1 MKQIIIATA
10 IALATTSGFASASN
24 LPSESFSDS
33 YSLRTNWIQD
43 LTLTGFDS
51 TLGTLKEVDIT
62 LDGHFLTTGQA
73 ANTGNLAN
81 DVFSL
86 TSAGNMTFTNSILG
100 ISDLLTATP
109 TTSPNFSVAPGGST
123 TFGGLTYTSTLHDV
137 LPGITSFSPA
147 QLAMFESLNWSI
159 NAKAIN
165 TSGVN
170 FISQNGNYLSG
181 PSTIADATVTV
192 TYIYNANGPGI
203 PEPASIALLA
213 AGLFGFA
220 FRRKAA

>member
-10 IALATTSGFASASN
+10 IALATTSGFASASS
-24 LPSESFSDS
+24 SETFTDHFSDT
-33 YSLRTNWIQD
+33 TNWSHD

-62 LDGHFLTTGQA
+62 LDGNFFTSGTAL
-73 ANTGNLAN
+73 NVGNLAN
-81 DVFSL
+81 DVFTL
-86 TSAGNMTFTNSILG
+86 TSAGNMTFTNSTLG

-109 TTSPNFSVAPGGST
+109 TTSSSFSVAPGGST
-123 TFGGLTYTSTLHDV
+123 TFGGLTYKSTLNDV
-137 LPGITSFSPA
+137 LPAITTAA
-147 QLAMFESLNWSI
+147 QLALFETANWSI
-159 NAKAIN
+159 NANAIN

-170 FISQNGNYLSG
+170 FISGNGNYLSG
-181 PSTIADATVTV
+181 PKTTADATVTV
-192 TYIYNANGPGI
+192 TYIYDTNNV

-220 FRRKAA
+220 LRRKAA